1 MCQIKWSFTRAS
13 VSASHITRTA
23 SSIHLVETAFRC
35 VKKKESVAALH
46 VSMEQN
52 NLLNLIYTASGQM
65 TSLGLDFPAEC
76 TQFVIFSIVLCG
88 NFLWTLILCME
99 YTLILCFC
107 RQFREIMKMFNVET
121 EPHFAHPD
129 GAADNIVIEFNGFN
143 QMNSA
148 KLDFYSAELDL
159 FSKISLFSWIGF
171 FQLNWISS
179 AELKLISGKLD
190 WEKDL
195 LVKTSHHSD
204 ISLQFIVWTQ

>member
-143 QMNSA
+143 QMNVIQQNLIFIQRNWIYSA
-148 KLDFYSAELDL
+148 KLVYSAELD
-159 FSKISLFSWIGF
+159 F

-179 AELKLISGKLD
+179 AELELISGKLD
-190 WEKDL
+190 
-195 LVKTSHHSD
+195 
-204 ISLQFIVWTQ
+204 